1 MVTRLDSSHVFHRM
15 TRLVSSHSQWLE
27 TRVRVIFAKSLSLW
41 WANPIRLH
49 TKKWTFFAS
58 VMIKI
63 GGNFLLWLSS
73 CAMLHFKY
81 QVYPTCVEAGL
92 RLCFH
97 SGVSR
102 GTIYWHLIV
111 TPYRDT
117 LSTPYRLV
125 CNIMAR
131 AVVVAFAYRHHGS
144 GSHTVTLC
152 LFQIPI
158 KWSKFFRFK
167 SKPKLYCKI

>member
-117 LSTPYRLV
+117 LSWHLIDTLSPCLQYNGSRGRCSICISSSWQWVSYCDLV
-125 CNIMAR
+125 SFPDTNKVI
-131 AVVVAFAYRHHGS
+131 
-144 GSHTVTLC
+144 
-152 LFQIPI
+152 
-158 KWSKFFRFK
+158 
-167 SKPKLYCKI
+167 